1 MLARLIL
8 RKLKSRFEDNRGAA
22 MIEAALIL
30 PIFFLLIFTA
40 LEFGMIIFYSFVLE
54 SAMFDASRLAK
65 VSESNA
71 QTVAAIRQS
80 IQDRS
85 FGLIP
90 GDEVVIT
97 TDLQVSLA
105 DNWQNAPAE
114 QCTDA
119 AGVVIPGETCPNC
132 SIGWADANGNNL
144 CDIGPPPIVLEA
156 PGNLVSFYAF
166 YKKTLYS
173 PLVSFMANLTG
184 NKRVLGAAVVVR
196 NEPAA

>member
-1 MLARLIL
+1 MLMSKMVLRL
-8 RKLKSRFEDNRGAA
+8 RDNRGAA
-22 MIEAALIL
+22 MIEAAFIL

-65 VSESNA
+65 VSDNSQ

-90 GDEVVIT
+90 ANDVLIT
-97 TDLQVSLA
+97 TNLQANLA
-105 DNWQNAPAE
+105 ENWQNDPAE

-119 AGVVIPGETCPNC
+119 NNVILPGEFCPC
-132 SIGWADANGNNL
+132 SVAWSDANGNNL

-156 PGNLVSFYAF
+156 PGNFVEFVAF
-166 YKKTLYS
+166 YKKPLYS
-173 PLVSFMANLTG
+173 PIVSFIANLTG
-184 NKRVLGAAVVVR
+184 NRRVLSAAVVVR
-196 NEPAA
+196 NEP